1 MGPWK
6 LHYLEQILFTLV
18 GERNVRSTW
27 QKTLARG
34 TGALFAALYLLI
46 LTGTALA
53 AVDNAPPDKFIQKI
67 KKPWTGDL
75 PGMIERRAIRVL
87 VTYNK
92 TNYFLD
98 GARERGITYE
108 AMQLYEKAINKELA
122 KQGKKKKHLKVHIL
136 LIPVARDK
144 LFSYLVQGKGDIAAA
159 NLTVTKQRLK
169 EVDFC
174 TPFATGVRELVV
186 TDPNAP
192 TMTKLEDLSGKTVY
206 VRRSSSYYESLGK
219 LNRKLKE
226 KGLKPVKIELADENL
241 ETEDI
246 LEMVNAGLVPITVAD
261 SHLADF
267 WSKIFKKIKV
277 HDKLVLA
284 KDGKIAWAVRKNS
297 PKLMKSLNAF
307 VKKNK
312 QGTLMGNI
320 LIKRYFE
327 NTQWAKNALSPE
339 NIKRFDNTV
348 KFFQKYA
355 KQYGFDWLML
365 TALAFQESG
374 LDNSK
379 VSHVGA
385 VGVMQVMPSTASGP
399 PVSIPNYKRL
409 EPNVHAGT
417 KYLRWIYDQ
426 YFKDDAKVSQIN
438 KVLFAFASYNA
449 GPGRVIGLRKRAV
462 KMGLDPNVWF
472 HNVEEAAARVIGRE
486 TVQYVS
492 NIYKYYIAYRQIM
505 AQQKQREEAFKKK

>member
-1 MGPWK
+1 MKNSGNKTFARWMGV
-6 LHYLEQILFTLV
+6 LLTIVCL
-18 GERNVRSTW
+18 
-27 QKTLARG
+27 LALAG
-34 TGALFAALYLLI
+34 VAQ
-46 LTGTALA
+46 A
-53 AVDNAPPDKFIQKI
+53 AVDDTPPDKFLQQV

-75 PGMIERRAIRVL
+75 PGMLERRTIRAL

-108 AMQLYEKAINKELA
+108 ILRMYEKYLNKQLA
-122 KQGKKKKHLKVHIL
+122 KKGKKDRHLKIHVL
-136 LIPVARDK
+136 LIPVARDQ
-144 LFSYLVQGKGDIAAA
+144 LLPYLVQGKGDIAAA
-159 NLTVTKQRLK
+159 NLTITPQRMKQVEFCAPFSSK
-169 EVDFC
+169 VD
-174 TPFATGVRELVV
+174 ELVV
-186 TDPNAP
+186 TGPGAP
-192 TMTKLEDLSGKTVY
+192 ALKNLTDLSGKTVY

-219 LNRKLKE
+219 LNRKLEK
-226 KGLKPVKIELADENL
+226 KGLKPVKIDLADENL

-267 WSKIFKKIKV
+267 WAKIFKKIKV
-277 HDKLVLA
+277 HHKLALHT
-284 KDGKIAWAVRKNS
+284 GSRIAWAVRKKS
-297 PKLMKSLNAF
+297 PKLVKSINAF
-307 VKKNK
+307 VKKHK

-320 LIKRYFE
+320 LIKRYLE
-327 NTQWAKNALSPE
+327 STKWAEQALSPQ
-339 NIKRFDNTV
+339 NIERFNRTT

-355 KQYGFDWLML
+355 DQYGFDWLML

-399 PVSIPNYKRL
+399 PVSIPNYKKL
-409 EPNVHAGT
+409 EANIHAGT

-426 YFKDDAKVSQIN
+426 YFKDDQKVNKLN
-438 KVLFAFASYNA
+438 KVLFTFASYNA
-449 GPGRVIGLRKRAV
+449 GPGRVIGLRKRAA
-462 KMGLDPNVWF
+462 KMGLNPNIWF
-472 HNVEEAAARVIGRE
+472 HNVEVAAARVIGRE

-492 NIYKYYIAYRQIM
+492 NIYKYYVAYRQIV
-505 AQQKQREEAFKKK
+505 AQHQQREEALKKK

>member
-1 MGPWK
+1 MKNIG
-6 LHYLEQILFTLV
+6 
-18 GERNVRSTW
+18 N
-27 QKTLARG
+27 KTFARWA
-34 TGALFAALYLLI
+34 GALFALLCL
-46 LTGTALA
+46 LTLSGVAQA
-53 AVDNAPPDKFIQKI
+53 AVDNAPPDKFIQNI

-75 PGMIERRAIRVL
+75 PGMVKRRAIRVL

-98 GARERGITYE
+98 GARERGLTYE
-108 AMQLYEKAINKELA
+108 AMQQYEKLLNKELA
-122 KQGKKKKHLKVHIL
+122 KQGKKKKHLTVHMI

-169 EVDFC
+169 QVDFC
-174 TPFATGVRELVV
+174 APFSSGIKELVV
-186 TDPNAP
+186 TGADAP
-192 TMTKLEDLSGKTVY
+192 AIKKLEDLSGKTVY
-206 VRRSSSYYESLGK
+206 VRRSSSYFESLKK
-219 LNRKLKE
+219 LNQKFKQ
-226 KGLKPVKIELADENL
+226 KGLGPVKIDLADENL

-267 WSKIFKKIKV
+267 WSKIFKELKV
-277 HDKLVLA
+277 HENLLLA
-284 KDGKIAWAVRKNS
+284 KNGKIAWAVRKNS
-297 PKLMKSLNAF
+297 PKLMRSINAF

-320 LIKRYFE
+320 LIKRYLE
-327 NTQWAKNALSPE
+327 NTKWAKNALSAE
-339 NIKRFDNTV
+339 NIQRFNQTTQ
-348 KFFQKYA
+348 FFQKYA
-355 KQYGFDWLML
+355 DKYGFDWLML

-385 VGVMQVMPSTASGP
+385 VGVMQIMPTTASGP
-399 PVSIPNYKRL
+399 PVSIPDYKKL
-409 EPNVHAGT
+409 ESNVHAGT

-426 YFKDDAKVSQIN
+426 YFKNDQKVSQIN
-438 KVLFAFASYNA
+438 KVLFTFAAYNA

-492 NIYKYYIAYRQIM
+492 NIYKYYVAYRQIM
-505 AQQKQREEAFKKK
+505 AQHQQREEALKRK

>member
-1 MGPWK
+1 MENSGK
-6 LHYLEQILFTLV
+6 
-18 GERNVRSTW
+18 
-27 QKTLARG
+27 KTFACWA
-34 TGALFAALYLLI
+34 GALLALLCLLT
-46 LTGTALA
+46 LTGMAQA
-53 AVDNAPPDKFIQKI
+53 AVDNTPPDKFIQKI

-75 PGMIERRAIRVL
+75 PDMVQRRAIRVL

-108 AMQLYEKAINKELA
+108 AMQQYAKYLNKRLA
-122 KQGKKKKHLKVHIL
+122 RQGKKKKHLAVHIL

-144 LFSYLVQGKGDIAAA
+144 LLSYLVQGKGDIAAA
-159 NLTVTKQRLK
+159 NLTVTKKRLK
-169 EVDFC
+169 QVDFC
-174 TPFATGVRELVV
+174 APFASGVKELVV
-186 TDPNAP
+186 TGPGAP
-192 TMTKLEDLSGKTVY
+192 AIKKLSGLSGKTVY
-206 VRRSSSYYESLGK
+206 VRRSSSYYGSLKK
-219 LNRKLKE
+219 LNRQFKQ
-226 KGLKPVKIELADENL
+226 KGIKPVKIDLADENL

-267 WSKIFKKIKV
+267 WSKIFKNLKV
-277 HDKLVLA
+277 HENLLLA
-284 KDGKIAWAVRKNS
+284 KNGKIAWAVRKNS
-297 PKLMKSLNAF
+297 PKLMQSINAF

-327 NTQWAKNALSPE
+327 NTKWAENALSPE
-339 NIKRFDNTV
+339 NIKRFDHTT

-355 KQYGFDWLML
+355 DQYGFDWLML

-385 VGVMQVMPSTASGP
+385 VGVMQLMPSTASGP
-399 PVSIPNYKRL
+399 PVSIPDYKKL
-409 EPNVHAGT
+409 ESNVHAGT

-426 YFKDDAKVSQIN
+426 YFKNDKKVSQLN
-438 KVLFAFASYNA
+438 KVLFTFAAYNA

-462 KMGLDPNVWF
+462 KMGLNPNVWF

-486 TVQYVS
+486 TVHYVS
-492 NIYKYYIAYRQIM
+492 NIYKYYIAYRQIL
-505 AQQKQREEAFKKK
+505 AQHLQREEALKKK